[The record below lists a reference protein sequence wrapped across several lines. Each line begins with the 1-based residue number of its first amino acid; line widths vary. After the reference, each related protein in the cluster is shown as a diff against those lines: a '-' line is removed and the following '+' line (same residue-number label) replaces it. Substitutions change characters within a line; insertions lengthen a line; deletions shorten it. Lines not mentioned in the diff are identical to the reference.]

1 MIRVSNVSV
10 HFGDEI
16 LFDNISFQAS
26 PGERIG
32 LTGKNGAGKSTLMKI
47 IAQKNNPDT
56 GNIDTPNNYTVGYL
70 AQEFDIPGKLSVLDE
85 AKKAFE
91 AANKLEEELAF
102 IQKEL
107 ESRTDY
113 ESDSYMNLINDLNE
127 KEMLLHNIG
136 AQNRDEEVERTLK
149 GLGFESKELEMPVA
163 SFSGG
168 WQMRIELAKI
178 LLKNPDLILL
188 DEPTNHLDI
197 ESIIWLEEFLVQH
210 EGTVIIVSHDKA
222 FLDNVTNRTIEI
234 VLGKLEDYK
243 CNYSNYLIQRQDRI
257 EKQVQAKKNQ
267 EEYIK
272 QTKQNIEKFRAKAT
286 KAKFAQSLIRKLENL
301 DVIEVD
307 GSDNSSINFSFQKPP
322 RSCKLVVN
330 VINASK
336 IFGEKKVF
344 SNINLEINR
353 GEKVAFVGKNG
364 MGKTTLSRMI
374 VGQIPYDGEITLG
387 HNVELAFF
395 AQHQSEVLDGNKTVF
410 ETIDDVAVND
420 MRTRVRNL
428 LGAFLFSGE
437 DVDKKVKVL
446 SGGERNRL
454 ALCKML
460 LEPANLLVLDEPTN
474 HLDLRAKDMLKKAIQ
489 EFEGTVIIVSHDRD
503 FLQGLTEKVI
513 EFKNGNI
520 QEHIGDINEFLAT
533 RNATNF
539 REFELEKESI
549 KQEEKLQKKE
559 VSSKKSKHDN
569 KKLHELKKE
578 IRSVENK
585 IETLEKKQKEI
596 EIKLKDPTVFKEL
609 EKDSSFLD
617 KYEKLKIELD
627 ENMLRWQELAEEL
640 EE

>member
-1 MIRVSNVSV
+1 MIRVSNISV
-10 HFGDEI
+10 QYGDDI
-16 LFDNISFQAS
+16 LFNNISFQAS
-26 PGERIG
+26 PDERIG
-32 LTGKNGAGKSTLMKI
+32 LTGKNGAGKSTLLKI
-47 IAQKNNPDT
+47 IAKNNNPDT
-56 GNIDTPNNYTVGYL
+56 GNIDTPNNYTIGYL
-70 AQEFDIPGKLSVLDE
+70 AQEFDMPGKLSVLDE

-91 AANKLEEELAF
+91 QTNKIENDLAF

-107 ESRTDY
+107 ETRTDY
-113 ESDSYMNLINDLNE
+113 ESDSYMNLINELNE
-127 KEMLLHNIG
+127 KEMLLHNMG
-136 AQNRDEEVERTLK
+136 AQNREEEIERTLK
-149 GLGFESKELEMPVA
+149 GLGFESHELNMPVA

-210 EGTVIIVSHDKA
+210 EGTVIVVSHDKA

-257 EKQVQAKKNQ
+257 EKQIQAKKNQ

-286 KAKFAQSLIRKLENL
+286 KAKFAQSLIKKLENL

-307 GSDNSSINFSFQKPP
+307 GSDNSTINFSFQKPP
-322 RSCKLVVN
+322 RSGKLVVN
-330 VINASK
+330 VVDASK
-336 IFGEKKVF
+336 SFGEKKVL

-410 ETIDDVAVND
+410 ETIDDVAVNE

-520 QEHIGDINEFLAT
+520 EEHIGDINEFLAT

-549 KQEEKLQKKE
+549 KREENLQKQTA
-559 VSSKKSKHDN
+559 VAKKSKHDN

-585 IETLEKKQKEI
+585 IETLEKKQQEI
-596 EIKLKDPTVFKEL
+596 ETKLKDPAVFKEL